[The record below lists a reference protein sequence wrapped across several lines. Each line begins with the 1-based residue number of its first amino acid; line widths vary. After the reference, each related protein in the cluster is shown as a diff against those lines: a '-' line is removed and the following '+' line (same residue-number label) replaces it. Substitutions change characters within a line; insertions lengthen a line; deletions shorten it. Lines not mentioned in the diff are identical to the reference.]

1 MVRKLAAVLALAF
14 VVACVSAE
22 EYKGTIT
29 KVDMAK
35 KTLTVKVD
43 GDVKTLTYDDKT
55 TFVRSGK
62 DGGEKTVADLKA
74 WAAKLKSKGAAATVW
89 TEKKDGKETVTKVTV
104 GGGKGG
110 KTPRVPQ
117 PKKEEKEKTPAG
129 AGTSSK

>member
-1 MVRKLAAVLALAF
+1 MVRKLAAVLALVF
-14 VVACVSAE
+14 VVACVSAD

-29 KVDMAK
+29 KVDLAK

-55 TFVRSGK
+55 TFVRSAK
-62 DGGEKTVADLKA
+62 DGNEKTVADLKG

-104 GGGKGG
+104 G
-110 KTPRVPQ
+110 KTGPRPPRVPGQ
-117 PKKEEKEKTPAG
+117 KTPAPS
-129 AGTSSK
+129 GTSSKTPE